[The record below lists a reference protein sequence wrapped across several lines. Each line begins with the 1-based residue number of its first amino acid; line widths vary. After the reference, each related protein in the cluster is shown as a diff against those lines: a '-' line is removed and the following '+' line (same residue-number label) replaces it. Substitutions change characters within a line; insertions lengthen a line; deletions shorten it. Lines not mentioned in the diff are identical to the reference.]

1 MEISVV
7 IPLYNKKESII
18 RTIDTALRQTHAP
31 SEIIVVNDGSTD
43 GSEELVLSLNHPL
56 IKLISQNNS
65 GVSAARNKGISAAKC
80 KWIAFLDADDIW
92 FEDYLEKI
100 QQLQKDHKTAKILAC
115 SYFLENFKGERN
127 NIVLNKLTFPNKFG
141 LLENYFEVASC
152 SHPPIWS
159 SSVVVSKD
167 ALEKIGGFPVG
178 VKSGEDLITW
188 ARLAVENKIAYC
200 LEPSTVFVQAAA
212 HTYDDKPNRVPE
224 EPDYV
229 GEALRQL
236 KSGYPDTPFLKT
248 YIAQWS
254 KMRASIYLRLGI
266 KGKAWNEIKKSLSF
280 DAKNI
285 RLYIYAVLLCLPTAL
300 TRKIFKSLA
309 A

>member
-1 MEISVV
+1 MKISVV
-7 IPLYNKKESII
+7 IPLYNKKASII
-18 RTIDTALRQTHAP
+18 RTIETALSQKYAP
-31 SEIIVVNDGSTD
+31 SEIIVVNDGSND

-56 IKLISQNNS
+56 IKLINQKNS
-65 GVSAARNKGISAAKC
+65 GVSAARNKGFSSASNE
-80 KWIAFLDADDIW
+80 WIAFLDADDIW

-100 QQLQKDHKTAKILAC
+100 LKLHREYKTANILA
-115 SYFLENFKGERN
+115 SAYFLENYKGERN
-127 NIVLNKLTFPNKFG
+127 NIVLNKLSFNDKVG
-141 LLENYFEVASC
+141 LLDNYFEVASC

-159 SSVVVSKD
+159 SSVVVKKE
-167 ALEKIGGFPVG
+167 ALEKIGGFPIG

-236 KSGYPDTPFLKT
+236 KSGYPDTPFLET